1 MNDEILMRFIGKQ
14 CSAEEIRK
22 ILRTIESCDEN
33 RTRYIQLQSLYAS
46 ADILS
51 VEQNE
56 VADPGEVKR
65 IISGIYQ

>member
-1 MNDEILMRFIGKQ
+1 MNDEILMRFIEKQ

-56 VADPGEVKR
+56 EADPGEVER

>member
-1 MNDEILMRFIGKQ
+1 MNDEILMRFIEKQ

-56 VADPGEVKR
+56 EADPGEVKR
-65 IISGIYQ
+65 IISGIY